1 MTRFVRLCWCSLLLL
16 GSCGMPDDAAPPE
29 MTEPVRIETTAA
41 TFIVRDAVA
50 EDFQKLLAGE
60 PTQHEYYAGDDAP

>member
-1 MTRFVRLCWCSLLLL
+1 MARQRRLFWLCALAL
-16 GSCGMPDDAAPPE
+16 GSCGGLEETAPAPE

-41 TFIVRDAVA
+41 TFLVRDTVA

-60 PTQHEYYAGDDAP
+60 PTQNQYYAGE